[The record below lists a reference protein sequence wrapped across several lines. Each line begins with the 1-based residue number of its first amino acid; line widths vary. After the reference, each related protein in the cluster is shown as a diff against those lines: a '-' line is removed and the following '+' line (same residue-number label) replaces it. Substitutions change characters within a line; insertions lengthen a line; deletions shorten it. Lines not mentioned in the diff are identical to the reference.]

1 MSWKNIEQHPQRPPR
16 LEISRLRK
24 EVLVPQGVPW
34 TFFRLSPSR
43 QGLRRGKV
51 RGCLVSAAPE
61 SGSVQSW
68 LYPDLGGSRSQGPEG
83 PGFSRAW
90 TLLLVLTPAGRVR
103 PRQPWGA
110 TPPGLA
116 SRGRP
121 RTLHMADL
129 FLNALGHWWEF

>member
-1 MSWKNIEQHPQRPPR
+1 M
-16 LEISRLRK
+16 
-24 EVLVPQGVPW
+24 
-34 TFFRLSPSR
+34 
-43 QGLRRGKV
+43 

-90 TLLLVLTPAGRVR
+90 TLLLGLTPAGGVR
-103 PRQPWGA
+103 LRQPWGA
-110 TPPGLA
+110 PGLA
-116 SRGRP
+116 SRARP